1 MYGGPIERSCID
13 RLYIPRSDRGRG
25 LVSAEHCVEEE
36 KCNLSKYSTRSKEAL
51 VKTAADELNLK
62 KSTVSVS
69 KKEKKKNRLKEWKQ
83 KVLHGQFVR
92 EKECYN
98 ESKE

>member
-13 RLYIPRSDRGRG
+13 RLCIPRSDRGRG

-36 KCNLSKYSTRSKEAL
+36 KCNLLKYSTQSKEAL
-51 VKTAADELNLK
+51 VKTAADKLNLK
-62 KSTVSVS
+62 KPTVSVG
-69 KKEKKKNRLKEWKQ
+69 KKEKKNRLKEWKQ

>member
-1 MYGGPIERSCID
+1 MQSI
-13 RLYIPRSDRGRG
+13 
-25 LVSAEHCVEEE
+25 
-36 KCNLSKYSTRSKEAL
+36 KYSTQSKEAL
-51 VKTAADELNLK
+51 VKTAADKLNLK

-69 KKEKKKNRLKEWKQ
+69 KKEKKNRLKEWKQ

>member
-36 KCNLSKYSTRSKEAL
+36 KCNLSKYSTQSKQAL